1 MPRFPSINIGSGGG
15 SGGGSG
21 VSSAWGGITG
31 TLAAQADLKAA
42 LDAKADD
49 GAELT
54 ATWGQIAGSISSQ
67 ADLMAY
73 LGGGGVPG
81 VEVVAFQFGSDDIDA
96 AVTAGPRRDY
106 VRPTMDFTIVGWL
119 ATVFRPS
126 TTTAMQFDV
135 NVNGLSVFNTDKIK
149 IDANEKS
156 SSTAAT
162 PAEGLYINVH
172 AFSEVTIDVDAAG
185 ANAGGWRLT
194 VYGIRADHGDAGLV
208 PVNTISL
215 PTISGAFTV
224 GSTITVSSNGSW
236 DNAPI
241 GYSYEWL
248 RDGAVIDWTSGGSY
262 VITAADAGRT
272 LAVRVTASNG
282 AGSATANSA
291 GSVVVM
297 PVPVNIAAPSIGS
310 SGTEGQQL
318 TTTTGGWLF
327 SPSSFLYAWQTRATL
342 GDAWAAISGAIT
354 ARFTPSA
361 GLVGHQVR
369 SGVQASNG
377 TGPAAAM
384 VYSAG
389 VTIEASRFSAP
400 WPPAPK
406 AIETWGD
413 PTLPLTGTSDTHNV
427 GPNPGSH
434 PGIAHTDLQ
443 TVPWLSLGPGDVV
456 NIFYREAPYLSKI
469 GLTCQGTAN
478 EKVRIHG
485 VMSEGGLR
493 PHINGD
499 GALTPEVLQSPDD
512 VAEPFFSAEY
522 TEFLG
527 VIFISHHYE
536 SGQFKKPQ
544 HIVIDNLKITGG
556 NSTTSYTNQFGATST
571 YVHGTGGI
579 YATVCEYLDIENCE
593 ITDNSNGFFC
603 NSNND
608 ADERTSYYITMRR
621 NLIHGNGEV
630 GSPLEHNVYMQA
642 VRPLVEGNSI
652 GQLRD
657 GAIGSSFKDR
667 SSATVLRFNKINAAA
682 RAIDL
687 VDAED
692 GGLFVRRDPLY
703 PYAWVYGN
711 FIVSDWK
718 ADTAKTS
725 SAALVHW
732 SGDDSAATFRNG
744 TLYFYQN
751 TVYLNADTENYYH
764 INIFDQSNAL
774 SKVRC
779 ENNIFV
785 RYGTT
790 YHYWTSPG
798 GVIDLYGTNLVTT
811 GIGLASGGS
820 ATVTNYGTLVESGDL
835 LVNPDGSLQSGSPAM
850 NVGLATITAPPAPAT
865 AETLQVTYMPDP
877 PGAYIERT
885 PLGANSDAG
894 CYETATGTA
903 APPPPAPPA
912 ILEPVSPSRLIEFAT
927 ANGVADGM
935 LLGEVNY
942 KFIGAPTNYVVS
954 SQGLRLGDAFVWTA
968 GRVRLVDGQGADQAS
983 KMVRRGQAWGGS
995 AGVIGLA
1002 LQDDGT
1008 NYYFAQIG
1016 SASWEIRRNGVWMAG
1031 GSIAVTW
1038 TSVVTLEFKIV
1049 GGTLYLYA
1057 NGTLL
1062 NGSGTVD
1069 GTPLTGGYPGFFIV
1083 ANGAPTAHL
1092 IESWTDA
1099 AT

>member
-81 VEVVAFQFGSDDIDA
+81 VEVVAFQFGSDDIDV

-297 PVPVNIAAPSIGS
+297 PVPVNISAPSIGS

-327 SPSSFLYAWQTRATL
+327 SPSSFLYVWQTRATL

-369 SGVQASNG
+369 SGVQAINVS
-377 TGPAAAM
+377 GPSASM

-406 AIETWGD
+406 AIGLWGD
-413 PTLPLTGTSDTHNV
+413 PTLPLTGTGDTHNV
-427 GPNPGSH
+427 GPNPGGH

-478 EKVRIHG
+478 EKVCIHG
-485 VMSEGGLR
+485 VMTAGGLR
-493 PHINGD
+493 PHIQGD
-499 GALTPEVLQSPDD
+499 GALTPEDLQSPDG
-512 VAEPFFSAEY
+512 VTEPFFNSQY

-527 VIFISHHYE
+527 VILISHHYE
-536 SGQFKKPQ
+536 SGVLKKPQ
-544 HIVIDNLKITGG
+544 HIVIENLKITGG
-556 NSTTSYTNQFGATST
+556 WSQTHFTNQYGDTIYYAAGGA
-571 YVHGTGGI
+571 GI
-579 YATVCEYLDIENCE
+579 YASVVEYLDVENCE
-593 ITDNSNGFFC
+593 ITDNSNGFFS

-608 ADERTSYYITMRR
+608 LEARTSYYITLRR
-621 NLIHGNGEV
+621 NLIYDNGEP
-630 GSPLEHNVYMQA
+630 GEPYEHNIYMQC
-642 VRPLVEGNSI
+642 VRPLIEGNYI
-652 GQLRD
+652 GKLRPTS
-657 GAIGSSFKDR
+657 GGSSCKDR
-667 SSATVLRFNKINAAA
+667 SSGTVVRFNTINAAA
-682 RAIDL
+682 RALDL

-692 GGLFVRRDPLY
+692 GGAIVRLDPLY
-703 PYAWVYGN
+703 PYGWVYGN
-711 FIVSDWK
+711 FIDNDWMI
-718 ADTAKTS
+718 DNTRTS
-725 SAALVHW
+725 SVSMIHW
-732 SGDDSAATFRNG
+732 SGDNSVSSFRNG
-744 TLYFYQN
+744 SLYIYNN
-751 TVYLNADTENYYH
+751 TIRINANTENFYH
-764 INIFDQSNAL
+764 ITVFSGVNLQS
-774 SKVRC
+774 KFIIT
-779 ENNIFV
+779 NNVIAK
-785 RYGTT
+785 YGTT
-790 YHYWTSPG
+790 YLSWLDSG
-798 GVIDLYGTNLVTT
+798 NVAELYGTNV
-811 GIGLASGGS
+811 ISSGTSTAFSGS
-820 ATVTNYGTLVESGDL
+820 ATLTNYGTLIEVNDP
-835 LVNPDGSLQSGSPAM
+835 LVNPDGSLQDGSPGIGA
-850 NVGLATITAPPAPAT
+850 GLAVITAPPAPAY
-865 AETLQVTYMPDP
+865 APNLQVLFKPVH
-877 PGAYIERT
+877 PGSYEARV
-885 PLGANSDAG
+885 PLGVGSDAG
-894 CYETATGTA
+894 CYETATGTP
-903 APPPPAPPA
+903 APPPPPPPA
-912 ILEPVSPSRLIEFAT
+912 ILEPIEPSRVMNFNET
-927 ANGVADGM
+927 DG
-935 LLGEVNY
+935 LSLSAINY
-942 KFIGAPTNYVVS
+942 KWAGSPTHYITAGN
-954 SQGLRLGDAFVWTA
+954 GLRMADAYIWTA
-968 GRVRLVDGQGADQAS
+968 QRTRWVDGQGANQAIS
-983 KMVRRGQAWGGS
+983 IVRRGQSWGAMG
-995 AGVIGLA
+995 GDIGLT
-1002 LQDDGT
+1002 LQDDGENFYVVRVGKT
-1008 NYYFAQIG
+1008 GWQLH
-1016 SASWEIRRNGVWMAG
+1016 RNGVWMDSDSLTNDWTVDTTITC
-1031 GSIAVTW
+1031 SITDGAVVLKING
-1038 TSVVTLEFKIV
+1038 VVISTLNY
-1049 GGTLYLYA
+1049 T
-1057 NGTLL
+1057 
-1062 NGSGTVD
+1062 D
-1069 GTPLTGGYPGFFIV
+1069 GTPLTGGYPGFFLTPIGS
-1083 ANGAPTAHL
+1083 ATAHV
-1092 IESWTDA
+1092 IESLTD
-1099 AT
+1099 TP